1 MLVNRF
7 AALLSTS
14 TQSISPIARVASRQ
28 PNHHI
33 HTTNTSR
40 KSFRKWY
47 QSLWTPLRT
56 DPPYDHVAQ
65 IGDPVLRQKACDVPS
80 DSITSPEVQFLV
92 DRMTGVLRKYQCV
105 GLAAPQIGV
114 PLNIVLLEFS
124 EKMMKSHSSETVK
137 SRQMETMPLTVCL
150 QQNCYNVIFVLTC
163 TPIGADQSGDESHKL
178 SQNEL
183 C

>member
-1 MLVNRF
+1 MLSNRF
-7 AALLSTS
+7 VALLTTS
-14 TQSISPIARVASRQ
+14 TQIVFVSSR
-28 PNHHI
+28 HHL
-33 HTTNTSR
+33 HTTNTSQ

-47 QSLWTPLRT
+47 QSLWIPLRT
-56 DPPYDHVAQ
+56 EPPYDHVAQ
-65 IGDPVLRQKACDVPS
+65 IGDPVLRQKASDVPS

-137 SRQMETMPLTVCL
+137 SRQMETMPLTVW
-150 QQNCYNVIFVLTC
+150 QHRTKTC
-163 TPIGADQSGDESHKL
+163 VTQYSFLFIQLGPDQSGNESHQL

-183 C
+183 Y